1 MGNRVRNGSGSPNAS
16 DEAMRAFREQWTVY
30 RKLVEN
36 NYLSHREVRG
46 VLHQQLAERV
56 GRAFRFLDLACG
68 DATMTVAALSGTDVS
83 EYHGVDLSG
92 PALEMA
98 RKTVEALSCNV
109 RLEQQDFVAALRER
123 TEPADIVYIGLSLHH
138 LVTPAEKRDF
148 MRSVRAALGDGGLFL
163 IFEPASLEGETRSA
177 YLERYEQFIESAWTA
192 LSPAERNIL
201 WTHVRTCDFPEPP
214 SAWLE
219 LGHDAGFTEVTDL
232 FTDAPKFAKVISYR
246 P

>member
-1 MGNRVRNGSGSPNAS
+1 MGDGVRKGSEPPNAS
-16 DEAMRAFREQWTVY
+16 DEAMRAFREQWAVY

-46 VLHQQLAERV
+46 VLHRELAEGV

-68 DATMTVAALSGTDVS
+68 DATMTVAALGGTGVT
-83 EYHGVDLSG
+83 EYHGIDLSR

-98 RKTVEALSCNV
+98 EQTVRSLSCPV
-109 RLEQQDFVAALRER
+109 RLEQQDFVAAIRER
-123 TEPADIVYIGLSLHH
+123 TELADVVYIGLSLHH

-148 MRSVRAALGDGGLFL
+148 MRAVRAALGDGGLFL
-163 IFEPASLEGETRSA
+163 IFEPASLEGETRAS
-177 YLERYEQFIESAWTA
+177 YLERYEKFIEADWTA

-201 WTHVRTCDFPEPP
+201 WTHVRTCDFPEQP
-214 SAWLE
+214 STWLQ